1 MKGSMS
7 TDLGIITVNPEVIAK
22 YAGTVAVE
30 CFGIVGMAA
39 VNMKDGLVRL
49 LKKDSLTHG
58 IQVTI
63 SDDNRITID
72 FHVIVSYGVSISAVT
87 DNLISNVKY
96 RVEEFSGMPVDKINI
111 YGATGGRLDHLLANI
126 FLVLG
131 PEFEHLAAKVRLFD
145 CQNSVSFYLP
155 GEYQLLKEAQMTYLA
170 FIPLTAVKDLSLFN
184 TKYRLAKAKFNRPIS
199 LASNEFME
207 EKAHFAFSEGVVCV
221 IQSRD

>member
-1 MKGSMS
+1 MS
-7 TDLGIITVNPEVIAK
+7 TDLGIITVSPEVIAK

-87 DNLISNVKY
+87 DNLISYVKY

-111 YGATGGRLDHLLANI
+111 YI
-126 FLVLG
+126 
-131 PEFEHLAAKVRLFD
+131 
-145 CQNSVSFYLP
+145 
-155 GEYQLLKEAQMTYLA
+155 
-170 FIPLTAVKDLSLFN
+170 
-184 TKYRLAKAKFNRPIS
+184 
-199 LASNEFME
+199 
-207 EKAHFAFSEGVVCV
+207 EGVRV
-221 IQSRD
+221 ID